1 MKKNIPYSIFHIPAR
16 HRQPALFKERCAVAG
31 RQYSTRK
38 GFTLVE
44 LLVTIG
50 IFIFMTSVVLAK
62 YRSFSTNS
70 DFANAVEGIVLS
82 LREAQVYGVGSKTAG
97 GSIVCPPSPDSAFN
111 CAYGIYLS
119 KISGKNG
126 SYIIFIDT
134 NKDGLY
140 SAGEPI
146 VQTINLWDPSEIWI
160 SEIMVNNTNTDTL
173 AVTFKRP
180 NPDAM
185 INGGLN
191 NTSAKIILK
200 KGVAQT
206 NSSVIEITSSGQISI
221 Q

>member
-1 MKKNIPYSIFHIPAR
+1 MNKDIQHSIFNIPYSAKR
-16 HRQPALFKERCAVAG
+16 
-31 RQYSTRK
+31 

-70 DFANAVEGIVLS
+70 DFSNVVEGLVLS

-97 GSIVCPPSPDSAFN
+97 GISCGSPASPFN

-119 KISGKNG
+119 KASGSNG
-126 SYIIFIDT
+126 SYTVFVDVD
-134 NKDGLY
+134 KDGLY
-140 SAGEPI
+140 TASDMV
-146 VQTINLWDPSEIWI
+146 VQTVSLGNTSDILISDITINGI
-160 SEIMVNNTNTDTL
+160 NTDTL

-180 NPDAM
+180 NPDAI
-185 INGGLN
+185 INGDIN
-191 NTSAKIILK
+191 NTSASITIK
-200 KGVAQT
+200 KGTTGT
-206 NSSVIEITSSGQISI
+206 NSNTVNITSSGQISV